1 MTFEELRAWW
11 FNNTWHDW
19 LFLAPLLVA
28 IAIAVAA
35 ALRME
40 TVVARR
46 KGREPA
52 HCRFWR
58 RYRAPVVQF
67 TRRPRRPL
75 ARRSV
80 HHS

>member
-11 FNNTWHDW
+11 SINTWHDW
-19 LFLAPLLVA
+19 LFLVLLLVLV
-28 IAIAVAA
+28 AIAVAA
-35 ALRME
+35 ALRVE

-58 RYRAPVVQF
+58 RYRAPVH
-67 TRRPRRPL
+67 PL
-75 ARRSV
+75 DQQHTYGQRSA
-80 HHS
+80 HNG